1 VVKHQPADMEK
12 SLTFLWAATMVHG
25 IVELRG
31 HTWHRLAYPWGKF
44 IMRKLIF
51 TLALTFALL
60 FTLASAQQ
68 TQVMPV
74 LFLNGTGAY
83 AELPGPVTDNLV
95 NATIECWVLW
105 ESLHKWS
112 RVFDFGK
119 EGNAAV
125 LQNERETPTLFF
137 SVWDRSGKM
146 YRAEGLKAIETGKWQ
161 HMAIVSGK
169 AGMQL
174 YVNGERIGENA
185 YVMPFSAISGGR
197 NYLGR
202 SNWPDA
208 EPFHGFIADFR
219 VWATARTASEIR
231 QTMFTQL
238 KGDESGLAGSYVP
251 CSGSH
256 PAFWRG
262 CYERAWTPDF
272 AGLPRTG
279 RSSGYPTAGL
289 APIDGRNG
297 TGGSP
302 HGRQ

>member
-1 VVKHQPADMEK
+1 
-12 SLTFLWAATMVHG
+12 
-25 IVELRG
+25 
-31 HTWHRLAYPWGKF
+31 
-44 IMRKLIF
+44 MRKLIF

-202 SNWPDA
+202 SNWPDD
-208 EPFHGFIADFR
+208 EPFHGFIADYR

-238 KGDESGLAGSYVP
+238 KGDES
-251 CSGSH
+251 
-256 PAFWRG
+256 
-262 CYERAWTPDF
+262 
-272 AGLPRTG
+272 
-279 RSSGYPTAGL
+279 
-289 APIDGRNG
+289 
-297 TGGSP
+297 
-302 HGRQ
+302 